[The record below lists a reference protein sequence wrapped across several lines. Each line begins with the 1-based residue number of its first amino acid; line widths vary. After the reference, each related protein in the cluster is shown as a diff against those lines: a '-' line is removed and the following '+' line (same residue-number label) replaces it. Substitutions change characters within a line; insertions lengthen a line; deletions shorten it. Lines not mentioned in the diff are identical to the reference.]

1 MILSDLN
8 IHDLR
13 NISSATLKFH
23 PHANLFF
30 GPNGSGK
37 TSLLEAIYILSC
49 GHSFRTREISPLI
62 THGKEALILFART
75 SDDETIS
82 IQKSLSSPIQVK
94 LNRQPCRSSSEL
106 AHALPCQ
113 VFYQDIFQI
122 IDAGPSTRRTLL
134 DWGLFHVEPSY
145 HSVWKNYRLVLKQR
159 NALLRQKANPS
170 LFVPWDRQLIA
181 LGIELDQMRSV
192 YFNQWMAM
200 FENILPQISDV
211 TCELSY
217 YKGWDKRE
225 TGKSLEATLTE
236 QFANDR
242 LYQYT
247 HSGPHQADIVVKASS
262 TKAKLLFSRGEQK
275 IVLIAL
281 KLAQASLLT
290 KDVTTRRPARHP
302 EHIEGSPVIGTAQ
315 HPEIPRCAWDDVLEG
330 EQLPKDCIYLF
341 DDLAAE
347 LDTEHLRRLISYLA
361 QTKGQLFFTGMDDS
375 IIKLL
380 KNELEL
386 DVHQIKN
393 GVLSEKVFL
402 RFI

>member
-1 MILSDLN
+1 MILRDLK
-8 IHDLR
+8 IHHLR
-13 NISSATLKFH
+13 NISSANLTFH

-62 THGKEALILFART
+62 THGKEVLTLFAQT
-75 SDDETIS
+75 ADDETIS
-82 IQKSLSSPIQVK
+82 IQKSLSAPIQVR

-122 IDAGPSTRRTLL
+122 MDAGPSTRRTLL

-145 HSVWKNYRLVLKQR
+145 HALWKNYRLVLKQR

-170 LFVPWDRQLIA
+170 LFVPWDQQLISI
-181 LGIELDQMRSV
+181 GMELDRLRSV
-192 YFNQWMAM
+192 YFNQWIAE
-200 FENILPQISDV
+200 FEDILLEISDV
-211 TCELSY
+211 RCQLSY

-225 TGKSLEATLTE
+225 TGKSLETTLTE
-236 QFANDR
+236 QIANDR
-242 LYQYT
+242 LHQYT
-247 HSGPHQADIVVKASS
+247 HSGPHQADIFVKSSS

-281 KLAQASLLT
+281 KLAQARLLT
-290 KDVTTRRPARHP
+290 KNC
-302 EHIEGSPVIGTAQ
+302 S
-315 HPEIPRCAWDDVLEG
+315 
-330 EQLPKDCIYLF
+330 YLF

-347 LDTEHLRRLISYLA
+347 LDTEHLQRLIGYLA
-361 QTKGQLFFTGMDDS
+361 KTNGQLFFTGMDDYMV
-375 IIKLL
+375 KLL
-380 KNELEL
+380 EKGLEIGA
-386 DVHQIKN
+386 HQIKN
-393 GVLSEKVFL
+393 GVVSSKNP
-402 RFI
+402 